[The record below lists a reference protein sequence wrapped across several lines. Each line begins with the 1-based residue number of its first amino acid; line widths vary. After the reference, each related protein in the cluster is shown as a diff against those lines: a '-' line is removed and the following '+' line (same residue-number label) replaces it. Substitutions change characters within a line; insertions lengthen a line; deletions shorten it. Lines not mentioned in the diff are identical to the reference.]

1 MNKKHSVRVAAGIL
15 LLAMV
20 LLVTRSLVLNQE
32 LSIKAEAG
40 GPRVV
45 AQSPIEGQRLELD
58 SEIAFTFDKEM
69 DPASTESSFSLLG
82 PDLEPVLGAITWRD
96 PRTLIFTPS
105 NRYFPGTEYTALITT
120 DAMALDGTNILENVE
135 IPFTTVEALAVA
147 QVFPS
152 AGTTEVELN
161 TSVTAIFN
169 HPVVPLQIEEERS
182 NLPQPL
188 KFTPEVEGTGTW
200 VNSSVY
206 VFQPQDLLLSGAE
219 YEVRVEAGLTDTNS
233 NSLSDPFT

>member
-82 PDLEPVLGAITWRD
+82 PDLEPV
-96 PRTLIFTPS
+96 
-105 NRYFPGTEYTALITT
+105 PGT
-120 DAMALDGTNILENVE
+120 
-135 IPFTTVEALAVA
+135 FT
-147 QVFPS
+147 
-152 AGTTEVELN
+152 
-161 TSVTAIFN
+161 
-169 HPVVPLQIEEERS
+169 
-182 NLPQPL
+182 
-188 KFTPEVEGTGTW
+188 
-200 VNSSVY
+200 
-206 VFQPQDLLLSGAE
+206 
-219 YEVRVEAGLTDTNS
+219 
-233 NSLSDPFT
+233 